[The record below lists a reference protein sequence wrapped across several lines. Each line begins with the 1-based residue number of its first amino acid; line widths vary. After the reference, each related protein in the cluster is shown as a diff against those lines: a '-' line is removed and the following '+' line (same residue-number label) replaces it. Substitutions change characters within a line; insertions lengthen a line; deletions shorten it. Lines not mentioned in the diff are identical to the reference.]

1 MSKSKLKK
9 KYKAF
14 WEKGIFFT
22 KRSTDAWLE
31 KMRASRHLREVG
43 LPNVLVKLQ
52 LEKKITKE
60 QADSIE
66 AMLKSSDEE
75 NWTVAIML
83 MKQIRHSKF

>member
-9 KYKAF
+9 KHKAF
-14 WEKGIFFT
+14 WEKGVFFT
-22 KRSTDAWLE
+22 KRSTETWIL
-31 KMRASRHLREVG
+31 KMRQSTHLREVG

-66 AMLKSSDEE
+66 AMLKSSDEG

-83 MKQIRHSKF
+83 MKQLRTKKS